1 MSLPQLRCNSFK
13 FHYAVLICKMLL
25 GLTVLTFKPT
35 SVGAEMNGDR
45 LV

>member
-1 MSLPQLRCNSFK
+1 MSLPQLRCNSIE

-25 GLTVLTFKPT
+25 GLRVLTFKPV
-35 SVGAEMNGDR
+35 SVWAEMNGDM